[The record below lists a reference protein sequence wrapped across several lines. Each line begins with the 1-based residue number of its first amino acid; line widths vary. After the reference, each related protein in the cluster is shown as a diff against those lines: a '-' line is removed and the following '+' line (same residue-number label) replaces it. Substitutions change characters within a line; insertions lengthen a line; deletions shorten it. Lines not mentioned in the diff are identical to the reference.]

1 MTICIHK
8 HTICSS
14 IQKYTMHTKEGFVM
28 KSENHRGHH
37 GGRHHEETEVKRGRR
52 GVREGEG
59 RRRSAEAGV
68 RREGAKT
75 FRRAR
80 ALSFLERLEGK
91 RDTLKKQLETVELQT
106 LHPSIVGEL
115 KAVEEMIAEFVNV
128 FELHEV
134 SIADE
139 DENYNNHK
147 ANESHE

>member
-1 MTICIHK
+1 MR
-8 HTICSS
+8 
-14 IQKYTMHTKEGFVM
+14 
-28 KSENHRGHH
+28 SEKHRGHR
-37 GGRHHEETEVKRGRR
+37 GGRHHGEETEVKLGRR
-52 GVREGEG
+52 G
-59 RRRSAEAGV
+59 AETGV

-91 RDTLKKQLETVELQT
+91 RDVLKKQLETVELQM

-134 SIADE
+134 SIIDE
-139 DENYNNHK
+139 DVPTENL
-147 ANESHE
+147 ANIEQTE

>member
-1 MTICIHK
+1 MR
-8 HTICSS
+8 
-14 IQKYTMHTKEGFVM
+14 
-28 KSENHRGHH
+28 SEKHRGHR

-91 RDTLKKQLETVELQT
+91 RDALKKQLETVELQT

-115 KAVEEMIAEFVNV
+115 KAVEEMIAEFVKV

-139 DENYNNHK
+139 DVPTENLANN
-147 ANESHE
+147 EQTE